1 MDFERMLAWGAIGLI
16 ALILVIVI
24 IFAATP
30 RSRMRAVDDFVRKIR
45 LDPSDAKIRAAVER
59 RTSRVSMAALL
70 GAVIGLGVAVGV
82 LLLFPEW
89 QSSTTVFLVVTPL
102 LLLGLIGGG
111 VVVTLHESLFQQDA
125 DASRIARAVSPAE
138 ADYVDARRRTTPRIL
153 LLIAAAVTGIAV
165 VVVVLGR
172 NDAAAL
178 TAAPALPVFAIAVVG
193 WIAARILSRRV
204 LSRGQPAGGPG
215 ELAWDDALRAD
226 TLLRLTSAV
235 TMLCWVSLVASL
247 HLMLSVTF
255 SDPDVT
261 WPDTIVTLLFT
272 LGLIIVTLDAQLGGA
287 RRHFLLRLWSDTDFE
302 TGVVRGASA

>member
-1 MDFERMLAWGAIGLI
+1 MDFERMLAWGFMGFI
-16 ALILVIVI
+16 ALMLVVVI

-30 RSRMRAVDDFVRKIR
+30 RSRMRAVDDFVRKVR
-45 LDPSDAKIRAAVER
+45 LDPGDAKIRAAVER
-59 RTSRVSMAALL
+59 RTSRVSIAAVL
-70 GAVIGLGVAVGV
+70 GAAVGFGAAVGV
-82 LLLFPEW
+82 LLLVPEW

-125 DASRIARAVSPAE
+125 DASRIARAISPTE
-138 ADYVDARRRTTPRIL
+138 ADYVDARRRMTPSIL
-153 LLIAAAVTGIAV
+153 LLFAAAATGIAV
-165 VVVVLGR
+165 VLVILGR
-172 NDAAAL
+172 TDAAAL
-178 TAAPALPVFAIAVVG
+178 VTAPALPVFVVAVVG
-193 WIAARILSRRV
+193 WVAARMLSRRV

-226 TLLRLTSAV
+226 TLLRLTSAM

-261 WPDTIVTLLFT
+261 WPDTIVNLLFT
-272 LGLIIVTLDAQLGGA
+272 WGLIIVSLDAQLVGA
-287 RRHFLLRLWSDTDFE
+287 RRHFLLRLWPDTDFE